1 MKAFSVTW
9 YEKLRKLDYIVLAAV
24 LVLTLVSLITLAGAA
39 NDIGTKYF
47 YVQLGAAALGFVA
60 MAVISTIDY
69 EEVADRFSVFLFV
82 IGVLMLGVTLL
93 IGTGDGNKSWI
104 RFKWLPIGIQP
115 SEFVKVLYIVSFS
128 KHISLVRDK
137 INHPLSLVKLGA
149 HAGIIIGL
157 IMLQGDLGSALVWL
171 PSRERPYRQGLSG
184 AHEPQCHCCG
194 RLFRHRLFGRHRVSE
209 GALCAHRL
217 YFCHHQ

>member
-137 INHPLSLVKLGA
+137 INHPLSLVKLVRK
-149 HAGIIIGL
+149 
-157 IMLQGDLGSALVWL
+157 GS
-171 PSRERPYRQGLSG
+171 
-184 AHEPQCHCCG
+184 HE
-194 RLFRHRLFGRHRVSE
+194 
-209 GALCAHRL
+209 
-217 YFCHHQ
+217 

>member
-137 INHPLSLVKLGA
+137 INHPLSLVKLVRKG
-149 HAGIIIGL
+149 
-157 IMLQGDLGSALVWL
+157 
-171 PSRERPYRQGLSG
+171 
-184 AHEPQCHCCG
+184 
-194 RLFRHRLFGRHRVSE
+194 
-209 GALCAHRL
+209 
-217 YFCHHQ
+217 